1 MNHPIATAPKALI
14 FAIIAAL
21 AVAALIACG
30 SDTATDEP
38 APTSQPAPASQAAPD
53 RPMQWNSPPAMAID
67 TSKSYTAVFELE
79 KGDSFEIEL
88 YDDGAPNTVNS
99 FVFLARQGF
108 YDGVTFHRVIPGFM
122 AQGGDPTGTGTG
134 GPGYNIANEIHPDLK
149 HDSPGIISTANR
161 GGTATNGSQFFITF
175 VPTPMLDGHGKDCS
189 QRGVSCHSVFGK
201 VSSGMDVV
209 NAISPRDPGT
219 ATAPG
224 DAIKTIRIVEE

>member
-14 FAIIAAL
+14 LTLIAAL

-88 YDDGAPNTVNS
+88 YDDKAP
-99 FVFLARQGF
+99 
-108 YDGVTFHRVIPGFM
+108 
-122 AQGGDPTGTGTG
+122 PT
-134 GPGYNIANEIHPDLK
+134 P
-149 HDSPGIISTANR
+149 STA
-161 GGTATNGSQFFITF
+161 SY
-175 VPTPMLDGHGKDCS
+175 S
-189 QRGVSCHSVFGK
+189 
-201 VSSGMDVV
+201 
-209 NAISPRDPGT
+209 
-219 ATAPG
+219 
-224 DAIKTIRIVEE
+224 